1 MMFKDTLLSGQ
12 LQDFVGKQATIR
24 GWLHTVRAVSAN
36 LAFLIIRDRD
46 GLAQVVLEDPQEI
59 DKLDGCLM

>member
-46 GLAQVVLEDPQEI
+46 GFTKNWMVREKDIIEVL
-59 DKLDGCLM
+59 